1 MKEEKKLSLP
11 ASLLI
16 FLSVLSIIIIGM
28 KAGFGAQMSI
38 FMASLVAIIFSF
50 IFKTQWKD
58 IQNEFEENAKG
69 INNPVIIILLVGVL
83 VGMWLAGG
91 GIQSLIYY
99 GLKFVSPAVIVPL
112 TFLLCSLTSIFTG
125 SSYSSIATM
134 GLAMLG
140 VAINLGISEPLIVGA
155 IVSGSFLGDKM
166 SPMSDT
172 TNLAPAMAGTNLYS
186 HIGSMMYTTVPA
198 AIICLVLYSLLGIN
212 HAKGGT
218 FDSSAIQTI
227 MEALDS
233 NYNISIL
240 CLIPL
245 VLLLVLSALKIP
257 AILAMGITAG
267 VSVVCGL
274 LLQPDANLMLIL
286 GSAMNGF
293 KSETGV
299 EFVDKLLTRG
309 GVVSMIGA
317 VASMYF
323 ASLMAAALKASGA
336 IDTLMSILLKGIKSS
351 AALIITTLGYCY
363 AMLLATGAQMLG
375 IIVPGKT
382 MGTMYDKFNL
392 DRKVLSRCLEDAS
405 TIGAALVPWANPS
418 IYLMSV
424 LGVGTG
430 YIPYS
435 FLCWIVPIFSIICA
449 LTKIGTRDSN
459 GNPLWGKKNEK
470 LFEEH

>member
-1 MKEEKKLSLP
+1 M
-11 ASLLI
+11 
-16 FLSVLSIIIIGM
+16 
-28 KAGFGAQMSI
+28 
-38 FMASLVAIIFSF
+38 
-50 IFKTQWKD
+50 
-58 IQNEFEENAKG
+58 
-69 INNPVIIILLVGVL
+69 
-83 VGMWLAGG
+83 
-91 GIQSLIYY
+91 
-99 GLKFVSPAVIVPL
+99 LK
-112 TFLLCSLTSIFTG
+112 
-125 SSYSSIATM
+125 M
-134 GLAMLG
+134 
-140 VAINLGISEPLIVGA
+140 
-155 IVSGSFLGDKM
+155 
-166 SPMSDT
+166 
-172 TNLAPAMAGTNLYS
+172 
-186 HIGSMMYTTVPA
+186 
-198 AIICLVLYSLLGIN
+198 
-212 HAKGGT
+212 
-218 FDSSAIQTI
+218 DS
-227 MEALDS
+227 
-233 NYNISIL
+233 
-240 CLIPL
+240 
-245 VLLLVLSALKIP
+245 
-257 AILAMGITAG
+257 G

-449 LTKIGTRDSN
+449 LTKIAFRAKMYLQGFHCC
-459 GNPLWGKKNEK
+459 P
-470 LFEEH
+470 